1 MKKFWRSGMIDKKVV
16 AKREQEEYINKLERA
31 ILELTREEEEPKYAI
46 VHTSD
51 NRSHKVKIADDY
63 DEVRVG
69 DNIMLDFGGETIIAA
84 PKERLKNSMFNTATE
99 SKDPLLDIVD
109 NYKNNVVGKPMSA
122 VEANNAFIETMV
134 AFAKEVNKTYGE

>member
-1 MKKFWRSGMIDKKVV
+1 MKKFWRCGMIDKKVV
-16 AKREQEEYINKLERA
+16 KEREQEEYNNKLERV

-69 DNIMLDFGGETIIAA
+69 DNIMLDFGGETIIVA
-84 PKERLKNSMFNTATE
+84 PKEHLKNSMFNTATE

-122 VEANNAFIETMV
+122 VEANNAFRETMV
-134 AFAKEVNKTYGE
+134 AFAKEVIKTEEK